1 MRAPQVLHNANFR
14 YYLAAQSVSSLGSAM
29 SMLAVTFAILALGG
43 SATELGVVLAAGT
56 LPALLFVL
64 LGGVAG
70 DRWERRTILILADLV
85 LAATVGTLAALM
97 LTERAEIWHFLVAE
111 LVGGTAMA
119 FTGPATVGLLP
130 TIVEEDLLQQANS
143 LRVSSWNLAEIGGPA
158 IAGVLIAVGSPGWA
172 LAADAL
178 SYVVSAAFLVNLP
191 KSRGL
196 VEAGA
201 SIWGDVR
208 HGWREFSSRKWLW
221 LMVLSFASYQAT
233 VLPAIFVLGPILAER
248 EFEGPTTWAMVLS
261 ARAVGAL
268 LAAAV
273 LLRWRPRRPLVAS
286 TAMVLLDIPF
296 LVTLALGLPVP
307 LAVASAVLSSAGIMA
322 ADTVWESTLQARVPR
337 NVLSRVSS
345 YEWLG
350 SIAINPLGF
359 ALIGVVAAGFGV
371 GPVVLTA
378 MGVQILVRCALM
390 LAPPIRGVRRE
401 AGAPQPAA

>member
-1 MRAPQVLHNANFR
+1 MRSPQVLKNASFR
-14 YYLAAQSVSSLGSAM
+14 TYLAAQSVSSLGSAM
-29 SMLAVTFAILALGG
+29 SMLAVAFAIIGLGG

-56 LPALLFVL
+56 VPALLFVL

-70 DRWERRTILILADLV
+70 DRWERRSILVGADLV
-85 LAATVGTLAALM
+85 MAGTVGALAVLM
-97 LTERAEIWHFLVAE
+97 LTGNAEIWHFLIGQ

-119 FTGPATVGLLP
+119 FSGPAAVGLLP
-130 TIVEEDLLQQANS
+130 TIVEEDLLQSANS
-143 LRVSSWNLAEIGGPA
+143 LRVSSWNVAEIVGPPV
-158 IAGVLIAVGSPGWA
+158 AGVLIAVGSPGWA

-178 SYVVSAAFLVNLP
+178 SFAVSAVLLTRLP
-191 KSRGL
+191 RSRGL

-201 SIWGDVR
+201 SVWGDVR
-208 HGWREFSSRKWLW
+208 HGWREFTSRKWLW

-233 VLPAIFVLGPILAER
+233 VLPAIFVLGPILADR
-248 EFEGPTTWAMVLS
+248 EFDGAATWAVVLS

-268 LAAAV
+268 LAGAV

-286 TAMVLLDIPF
+286 TAMVLMDIPF
-296 LVTLALGLPVP
+296 LVTLAMGLPV
-307 LAVASAVLSSAGIMA
+307 AVVVATAAFSSAGIMA

-359 ALIGVVAAGFGV
+359 ALIGVVAGGFGV
-371 GPVVLTA
+371 GPVLLTA
-378 MGVQILVRCALM
+378 MAIQVVVRGALLV
-390 LAPPIRGVRRE
+390 APPIRGVRRAE
-401 AGAPQPAA
+401 PEPEPAG

>member
-1 MRAPQVLHNANFR
+1 MRSPEALRNAAFR
-14 YYLAAQSVSSLGSAM
+14 SYLAAQSVSSLGSAM
-29 SMLAVTFAILALGG
+29 SMLAVTFAILRLGG

-56 LPALLFVL
+56 VPALLFVL

-70 DRWERRTILILADLV
+70 DRWERRRILIASDLV
-85 LAATVGTLAALM
+85 MTATVGALAVLM
-97 LTERAEIWHFLVAE
+97 LTGNAEIWHFLVGE

-119 FTGPATVGLLP
+119 FTGPAAVGLLP
-130 TIVEEDLLQQANS
+130 TIVEEDMLQSANS
-143 LRVSSWNLAEIGGPA
+143 LRVSSWNVAEIVGPPV
-158 IAGVLIAVGSPGWA
+158 AGILIAVGSPGWA

-178 SYVVSAAFLVNLP
+178 SFAVSAVFLVRLP
-191 KSRGL
+191 RSRGL

-208 HGWREFSSRKWLW
+208 HGWREFTSRKWLW

-233 VLPAIFVLGPILAER
+233 VLPAIFVLGPILADR
-248 EFEGPTTWAMVLS
+248 EFEGASTWAVVLS

-268 LAAAV
+268 VAGAV

-286 TAMVLLDIPF
+286 TAMVLMDIPF
-296 LVTLALGLPVP
+296 LLALALGLPVV
-307 LAVASAVLSSAGIMA
+307 LVVGTAALSSAGVMA
-322 ADTVWESTLQARVPR
+322 ADTVWESTLQSRVPR
-337 NVLSRVSS
+337 KVLSRVSS

-378 MGVQILVRCALM
+378 MGIQIVVRCLLLM
-390 LAPPIRGVRRE
+390 APPIREVRRTE
-401 AGAPQPAA
+401 PLSSAAG

>member
-1 MRAPQVLHNANFR
+1 MRAPEVLRNARFR
-14 YYLAAQSVSSLGSAM
+14 IYLAAQSISSLGSAM
-29 SMLAVTFAILALGG
+29 SMLAVTFAIIDLGG
-43 SATELGVVLAAGT
+43 SATELGAVLAAGT
-56 LPALLFVL
+56 VPALLFVL

-70 DRWERRTILILADLV
+70 DRWERRTILVVSDLV
-85 LAATVGTLAALM
+85 LAATVGTLAVLM
-97 LTERAEIWHFLVAE
+97 LSGQAEIWHFLVGQ

-119 FTGPATVGLLP
+119 FTGPAAVGLLP
-130 TIVEEDLLQQANS
+130 TIVEEDHLQQANS
-143 LRVSSWNLAEIGGPA
+143 LRVSSWNVAEIGGPP
-158 IAGVLIAVGSPGWA
+158 IAGFLIAVGSPGWA

-178 SYVVSAAFLVNLP
+178 SYVVSAAFLVKLP

-208 HGWREFSSRKWLW
+208 HGWREFTSRKWLW

-248 EFEGPTTWAMVLS
+248 EFEGPTTWALVLS

-286 TAMVLLDIPF
+286 TAMVLMDIPF
-296 LVTLALGLPVP
+296 LLALALGLSVP
-307 LAVASAVLSSAGIMA
+307 LVVVTAVLSSAGIMA
-322 ADTVWESTLQARVPR
+322 ADTIWESTLQARVPR

-378 MGVQILVRCALM
+378 MCIQIVVRFALL
-390 LAPPIRGVRRE
+390 LAPPIRGVRRTQRTPE
-401 AGAPQPAA
+401 PAP